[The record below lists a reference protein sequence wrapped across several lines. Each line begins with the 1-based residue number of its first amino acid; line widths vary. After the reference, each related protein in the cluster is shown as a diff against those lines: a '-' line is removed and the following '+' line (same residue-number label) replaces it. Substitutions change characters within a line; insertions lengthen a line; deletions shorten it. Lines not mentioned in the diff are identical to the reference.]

1 MLSDRLSTFWAPLT
15 LVTLA
20 ALGAATPGSAQV
32 PAGVVAAL
40 EGSVTATRASLPLP
54 VPLARRD
61 AVFLRDRIA
70 TRERSFA
77 QLLLGG
83 KALVTVR
90 EWSTLT
96 VNEVPSTATVEL
108 GLGRLAIAVAK
119 DKMRPGES
127 VEIKT
132 PNCVVGIRGTVVVAE
147 VAKTAARG
155 TIAGLFTTTITVL
168 RGTVGVTQLDPQ
180 TGRPLGAPVTVGPLG
195 RVELSGT
202 APLRSL
208 TITPQ
213 AARELAGDFSVEKKN
228 WPTIASPTM
237 VQAHIDE
244 ALRQAAALAPSA
256 GSVGAAL
263 TSAPPAA
270 TPLGSVSTTAT
281 SLITPLALPTTPGP
295 IEPPTLEAAPSVLS
309 RPIGGPPPQGLLPPS
324 PSTIGG
330 TPPPIVGPPPL
341 GLLPPSPPP
350 PIVPTPA
357 PGPVPSGL
365 PVTTVRPPLPPSPIP
380 QISPKLLK

>member
-1 MLSDRLSTFWAPLT
+1 MLNDRPWTLSVPLI

-32 PAGVVAAL
+32 RAGVVAAL
-40 EGSVTATRASLPLP
+40 EGTVTATRASLPLP
-54 VPLARRD
+54 VSLARRD

-90 EWSTLT
+90 EWTTLT

-155 TIAGLFTTTITVL
+155 ATDSFTTTITVL
-168 RGTVGVTQLDPQ
+168 RGIVAVTQLDPQ
-180 TGRPLGAPVTVGPLG
+180 TGRPLGAPITVGPLG

-202 APLRSL
+202 APLRSQ

-213 AARELAGDFSVEKKN
+213 AARELAGDFSVGKKD
-228 WPTIASPTM
+228 WPTVASPTM
-237 VQAHIDE
+237 VQDHIDE
-244 ALRQAAALAPSA
+244 ALQQAAALAPSA
-256 GSVGAAL
+256 GSARVLPGSTL
-263 TSAPPAA
+263 TSSPPTAV
-270 TPLGSVSTTAT
+270 PLGSAPTAAA
-281 SLITPLALPTTPGP
+281 SLPISPIEPTPGLPPSSPLALPVGPTTVPVVPPVVLPVVPVVPP
-295 IEPPTLEAAPSVLS
+295 ISAL
-309 RPIGGPPPQGLLPPS
+309 PPPS
-324 PSTIGG
+324 AI
-330 TPPPIVGPPPL
+330 PPIL
-341 GLLPPSPPP
+341 PPP
-350 PIVPTPA
+350 PV
-357 PGPVPSGL
+357 L
-365 PVTTVRPPLPPSPIP
+365 RPPL
-380 QISPKLLK
+380 K

>member
-40 EGSVTATRASLPLP
+40 EGTVTATRASLPLP

-213 AARELAGDFSVEKKN
+213 AARELAGDFSVEKKS

-237 VQAHIDE
+237 VQDHIDE

-270 TPLGSVSTTAT
+270 TPLGSVSTTAA

-295 IEPPTLEAAPSVLS
+295 IEAPTLEAVPSVLS
-309 RPIGGPPPQGLLPPS
+309 IPGVGPPTLGPLPS
-324 PSTIGG
+324 S
-330 TPPPIVGPPPL
+330 PPPIVGPPPL
-341 GLLPPSPPP
+341 GLLPSSPP

-365 PVTTVRPPLPPSPIP
+365 PVPTVRPALPPSPIP
-380 QISPKLLK
+380 QILPKLPLK

>member
-1 MLSDRLSTFWAPLT
+1 MLNDRPWAFSAPLM
-15 LVTLA
+15 LATLA
-20 ALGAATPGSAQV
+20 ALGAATSGSAQV

-40 EGSVTATRASLPLP
+40 EGTVTATRASLPLP

-180 TGRPLGAPVTVGPLG
+180 TGRPLGAPVTVGPFG

-208 TITPQ
+208 TITPE
-213 AARELAGDFSVEKKN
+213 AARELAADFSVEKKN

-237 VQAHIDE
+237 VQDHIDE

-256 GSVGAAL
+256 GSAGAAL

-295 IEPPTLEAAPSVLS
+295 IEAPTLDPAPLVL
-309 RPIGGPPPQGLLPPS
+309 PGPM
-324 PSTIGG
+324 
-330 TPPPIVGPPPL
+330 VGPPPL
-341 GLLPPSPPP
+341 GPLPP
-350 PIVPTPA
+350 
-357 PGPVPSGL
+357 GL
-365 PVTTVRPPLPPSPIP
+365 PVPIVTSRPALPPSPIP
-380 QISPKLLK
+380 QIVPATPVGKLLPLK

>member
-1 MLSDRLSTFWAPLT
+1 MLNDRPWAFSAPLM
-15 LVTLA
+15 LATLA

-40 EGSVTATRASLPLP
+40 EGTVTATRASLPLP

-119 DKMRPGES
+119 DKMRPGDS

-180 TGRPLGAPVTVGPLG
+180 TGRPLGAPVTVGPFG
-195 RVELSGT
+195 RVELSGI

-208 TITPQ
+208 TITAE
-213 AARELAGDFSVEKKN
+213 AARELAADFSVEKKN

-237 VQAHIDE
+237 VQDHIDE

-256 GSVGAAL
+256 GSAGAAL

-295 IEPPTLEAAPSVLS
+295 IEAPTLDPAPLVL
-309 RPIGGPPPQGLLPPS
+309 PGPM
-324 PSTIGG
+324 
-330 TPPPIVGPPPL
+330 VGPPPL
-341 GLLPPSPPP
+341 GPLQTSSPTTVGTPVSGPLPP
-350 PIVPTPA
+350 
-357 PGPVPSGL
+357 GL
-365 PVTTVRPPLPPSPIP
+365 PVPIVTSRPALPPSPIP
-380 QISPKLLK
+380 QIVPATPVGKLLPLK

>member
-1 MLSDRLSTFWAPLT
+1 MLNDRPRAFPAPLM
-15 LVTLA
+15 LATLA

-32 PAGVVAAL
+32 PAGVVATL
-40 EGSVTATRASLPLP
+40 EGTVTATRASLPLP

-119 DKMRPGES
+119 D
-127 VEIKT
+127 
-132 PNCVVGIRGTVVVAE
+132 
-147 VAKTAARG
+147 AARG

-180 TGRPLGAPVTVGPLG
+180 TGRPLGAPVTVGPFG
-195 RVELSGT
+195 RVELSGI

-208 TITPQ
+208 TITAE
-213 AARELAGDFSVEKKN
+213 AARELAADFSVEKKN

-237 VQAHIDE
+237 VQDHIDE

-256 GSVGAAL
+256 GSAGAAL

-295 IEPPTLEAAPSVLS
+295 IEAPTLD
-309 RPIGGPPPQGLLPPS
+309 
-324 PSTIGG
+324 
-330 TPPPIVGPPPL
+330 
-341 GLLPPSPPP
+341 
-350 PIVPTPA
+350 
-357 PGPVPSGL
+357 
-365 PVTTVRPPLPPSPIP
+365 
-380 QISPKLLK
+380 

>member
-1 MLSDRLSTFWAPLT
+1 MLNDRPRTLTAPLI

-32 PAGVVAAL
+32 RAGVVAAL
-40 EGSVTATRASLPLP
+40 EGTVTATRASLPLP
-54 VPLARRD
+54 ISLARRD
-61 AVFLRDRIA
+61 AVYLRDRIA

-119 DKMRPGES
+119 DKMRSGDS

-132 PNCVVGIRGTVVVAE
+132 LNCVVGIRGTVVIAE

-155 TIAGLFTTTITVL
+155 ATDSFTTTITVL

-180 TGRPLGAPVTVGPLG
+180 TGRPLGAPITVGPLG

-281 SLITPLALPTTPGP
+281 SLITPL
-295 IEPPTLEAAPSVLS
+295 
-309 RPIGGPPPQGLLPPS
+309 
-324 PSTIGG
+324 
-330 TPPPIVGPPPL
+330 
-341 GLLPPSPPP
+341 
-350 PIVPTPA
+350 
-357 PGPVPSGL
+357 
-365 PVTTVRPPLPPSPIP
+365 PLPPT
-380 QISPKLLK
+380 

>member
-1 MLSDRLSTFWAPLT
+1 MLNDRPWTFSAPLM

-40 EGSVTATRASLPLP
+40 EGTVTATRASVPLP

-119 DKMRPGES
+119 DKMRPGDS

-147 VAKTAARG
+147 VTKTAARG

-180 TGRPLGAPVTVGPLG
+180 TGRPLSAPVTVGPFG

-208 TITPQ
+208 TITPE
-213 AARELAGDFSVEKKN
+213 AARELAADFSVEQKN
-228 WPTIASPTM
+228 RPTIASPTM
-237 VQAHIDE
+237 VQDHIDE

-256 GSVGAAL
+256 GSATILPGPGV
-263 TSAPPAA
+263 TSASPTAAPLDPASA
-270 TPLGSVSTTAT
+270 AAA
-281 SLITPLALPTTPGP
+281 SLITPLAPPTPIGP
-295 IEPPTLEAAPSVLS
+295 IEAPALAAAPSLTS
-309 RPIGGPPPQGLLPPS
+309 PIGGTPTSGLLQS
-324 PSTIGG
+324 PLPTIGG
-330 TPPPIVGPPPL
+330 TPTS
-341 GLLPPSPPP
+341 GLLPSPLPTIGGTPTSGLLPSPLPT
-350 PIVPTPA
+350 IGGTPTP
-357 PGPVPSGL
+357 GLLPS
-365 PVTTVRPPLPPSPIP
+365 PLPTIGGTPT
-380 QISPKLLK
+380 

>member
-90 EWSTLT
+90 EWSALT

-119 DKMRPGES
+119 DKMRPGDT
-127 VEIKT
+127 VEIRT
-132 PNCVVGIRGTVVVAE
+132 PNCVIGIRGTVVVAE
-147 VAKTAARG
+147 VAKTAASG
-155 TIAGLFTTTITVL
+155 TTAGSFRTTITVL

-202 APLRSL
+202 APLRSQ

-213 AARELAGDFSVEKKN
+213 AARELVADFSVGKKD

-237 VQAHIDE
+237 VQDHVDE
-244 ALRQAAALAPSA
+244 ALHQAAALAPSA
-256 GSVGAAL
+256 GSARILPGSTLTSSPPGAA
-263 TSAPPAA
+263 
-270 TPLGSVSTTAT
+270 PLGSAPTAAT
-281 SLITPLALPTTPGP
+281 SLITPALPISPIEPTPGLPPSSPLALPVGPTTVPVMP
-295 IEPPTLEAAPSVLS
+295 SAVPVVPPVSAVPSS
-309 RPIGGPPPQGLLPPS
+309 SAI
-324 PSTIGG
+324 
-330 TPPPIVGPPPL
+330 PPIL
-341 GLLPPSPPP
+341 PPP
-350 PIVPTPA
+350 PV
-357 PGPVPSGL
+357 L
-365 PVTTVRPPLPPSPIP
+365 RPPL
-380 QISPKLLK
+380 K

>member
-1 MLSDRLSTFWAPLT
+1 MPIDRPWTFSAPLI
-15 LVTLA
+15 LVMLA

-40 EGSVTATRASLPLP
+40 EGTVTATRASLPLP

-90 EWSTLT
+90 EWSALT

-119 DKMRPGES
+119 DKMRPGDT
-127 VEIKT
+127 VEIRT
-132 PNCVVGIRGTVVVAE
+132 PNCVIGIRGTVVVAE
-147 VAKTAARG
+147 VAKTAASR
-155 TIAGLFTTTITVL
+155 TTAGSFRTTITVL

-180 TGRPLGAPVTVGPLG
+180 SGRPLGAPVTVGPLG

-202 APLRSL
+202 APLRSQ

-213 AARELAGDFSVEKKN
+213 AARELAADFSVGKKD

-237 VQAHIDE
+237 VQDHVDE

-256 GSVGAAL
+256 GSARILPGDAL
-263 TSAPPAA
+263 TSAPAA
-270 TPLGSVSTTAT
+270 VPLGSASTTAT
-281 SLITPLALPTTPGP
+281 SLVTPLALPTTIGP
-295 IEPPTLEAAPSVLS
+295 PMPEAAPSPIVWPPTPGPLPS
-309 RPIGGPPPQGLLPPS
+309 SPPTIGATPTTGRPALPP
-324 PSTIGG
+324 
-330 TPPPIVGPPPL
+330 L
-341 GLLPPSPPP
+341 
-350 PIVPTPA
+350 
-357 PGPVPSGL
+357 
-365 PVTTVRPPLPPSPIP
+365 PIP
-380 QISPKLLK
+380 QISPATPGVKLPPLK